1 MRRRASAPKRVRR
14 ALARDGDHD
23 ARRASLEGLPCGG
36 GLTRA
41 AEKEH
46 RRRAFRLPIKILST
60 PQSSRPSPTRDWSTS
75 TSTSHGPVRP
85 YPAPYRGMG
94 PLPYRSKACGA
105 CGEVEERSG
114 PISEIVMKLLA
125 KTAEDRYQTA
135 AGVEHDLWRCLA
147 EWERHGRVE
156 PFALGERDTPDRL
169 MILLREGARGRVLA
183 RRLRSIRCR

>member
-1 MRRRASAPKRVRR
+1 MRRRASAPTRVRR
-14 ALARDGDHD
+14 ALAPDGDHE
-23 ARRASLEGLPCGG
+23 ARSAPLEGLPSGG

-60 PQSSRPSPTRDWSTS
+60 PQSSRPSPTRGWSTS
-75 TSTSHGPVRP
+75 TSTSHGPVKP
-85 YPAPYRGMG
+85 YQLPTAEWVHCHIARKPAVP
-94 PLPYRSKACGA
+94 A
-105 CGEVEERSG
+105 ERLKSAPA

-147 EWERHGRVE
+147 EWKRHGRVE
-156 PFALGERDTPDRL
+156 PCALGERDTPDRL

-183 RRLRSIRCR
+183 RRLRSIR